1 MQNDAIVLQHRSVR
15 RRPLDVRRPS
25 IGGGLLLAAAIIGTG
40 TLVTLAALILIVVAA
55 PLVAALVA
63 WIALRPRGRSDSPRL
78 GARLRT
84 WRRARALRLEVLPG
98 APHSTALRAVR

>member
-1 MQNDAIVLQHRSVR
+1 MPNDATVLQHPSFR

-25 IGGGLLLAAAIIGTG
+25 VGGGLLLAAAIIGTG

-78 GARLRT
+78 GARLRI
-84 WRRARALRLEVLPG
+84 WRRARGLGLVVLPG
-98 APHSTALRAVR
+98 APQSTALRAVR